1 MRKRASKV
9 TREIAPRLVSGEC
22 RVGIGHGLPPAVK
35 AGLIDIATRENRTR
49 SWVLEQVI
57 IDYFGLSRPRY
68 RASKKQNRNGCA
80 K

>member
-1 MRKRASKV
+1 MKKRVA
-9 TREIAPRLVSGEC
+9 REIAPRLVSGEC

-35 AGLIDIATRENRTR
+35 AGLIDIANRENRSR

-68 RASKKQNRNGCA
+68 RASKKQRSNGRVKA
-80 K
+80 